1 MTNFWL
7 IPDNEKRIDDLID
20 KMTLEE
26 KIGQMTQL
34 SPSIVGGFDLPF
46 PELIEMLTEGRIGQE
61 EFKKIMQ
68 NAEMDYR
75 EDQIRA
81 GKIGSFL
88 LNNPT
93 KANEL
98 QRIAVE
104 ESRLG
109 IPLIFGFDVIH
120 GFKTVFPIP
129 LAEACIWDEDIFAQ
143 TARISAREARS
154 HNIHWAFSPMLDVSR
169 DARWGRIAESPGEDP
184 FLASVYARAKVRG
197 LQGNAPGAD
206 DHVAACLKHYIA
218 YGAAESGQDYNTVS
232 MADSLLYNVYL
243 PPFQSGVAAGAATV
257 MSAFNDYN
265 GVPCTINEFLLRDL
279 LKERLGFAGFVVS
292 DANSID
298 DCIRHGSTADLE
310 EAALKS
316 CLAGLDM
323 DMNSHAY
330 STYLKKL
337 VEQGDIPSELLDD
350 AVRRILRIKMGLGL
364 FDHPYVSQ
372 EKMSLYDVL
381 PDEHIELA
389 RETARRSIVLLK
401 NEDNILPIDQSRRV
415 ALIGEL
421 ADLPEEVVG
430 SWAMGFNVTDCVSIR
445 QGLLNAGLEIFY
457 EKTCG
462 VASPFDPDELQRAA
476 DRADVIIAVVG
487 ELISMSGEAASRADI
502 SLPGQQ
508 ETMLKAALKTGKPV
522 IAVLMNGRPL
532 AIPWLKDHVPVI
544 VEAWQLGIQMG
555 NAVADV
561 LLGDYNPSGKLS
573 CTFPAQVGQC
583 PRYYNHPSTGRPG
596 AKSKFSS
603 RYLDAPLE
611 PLFPFGFGL
620 SYTTFS
626 YDNLKVEQT
635 ADQVLASVEIS
646 NTGKYAGEE
655 TVQLYIQDITASLV
669 RPVKELKAFTKIL
682 LQPGQRTTV
691 SLAVPKAHMGFYNNT
706 MDHRLEDGAFNIYV
720 GTNFRDCLQERIDIA
735 F

>member
-1 MTNFWL
+1 ML
-7 IPDNEKRIDDLID
+7 
-20 KMTLEE
+20 
-26 KIGQMTQL
+26 
-34 SPSIVGGFDLPF
+34 LP
-46 PELIEMLTEGRIGQE
+46 
-61 EFKKIMQ
+61 
-68 NAEMDYR
+68 
-75 EDQIRA
+75 
-81 GKIGSFL
+81 
-88 LNNPT
+88 
-93 KANEL
+93 
-98 QRIAVE
+98 
-104 ESRLG
+104 
-109 IPLIFGFDVIH
+109 
-120 GFKTVFPIP
+120 
-129 LAEACIWDEDIFAQ
+129 AEALH
-143 TARISAREARS
+143 R
-154 HNIHWAFSPMLDVSR
+154 H
-169 DARWGRIAESPGEDP
+169 
-184 FLASVYARAKVRG
+184 
-197 LQGNAPGAD
+197 
-206 DHVAACLKHYIA
+206 
-218 YGAAESGQDYNTVS
+218 GAAESGQDYNTVS
-232 MADSLLYNVYL
+232 MADSLLPTFIFHL
-243 PPFQSGVAAGAATV
+243 SIRVAAGAATV

-265 GVPCTINEFLLRDL
+265 GVPCTINKFLLRDL

-445 QGLLNAGLEIFY
+445 QGLLNAGLEVFY

-583 PRYYNHPSTGRPG
+583 PRYYNHRAPAAPVPKANFLLDIWTLRWSP
-596 AKSKFSS
+596 FS
-603 RYLDAPLE
+603 
-611 PLFPFGFGL
+611 FGFGL
-620 SYTTFS
+620 SYTHS
-626 YDNLKVEQT
+626 
-635 ADQVLASVEIS
+635 A
-646 NTGKYAGEE
+646 
-655 TVQLYIQDITASLV
+655 
-669 RPVKELKAFTKIL
+669 
-682 LQPGQRTTV
+682 TT
-691 SLAVPKAHMGFYNNT
+691 
-706 MDHRLEDGAFNIYV
+706 I
-720 GTNFRDCLQERIDIA
+720 
-735 F
+735 